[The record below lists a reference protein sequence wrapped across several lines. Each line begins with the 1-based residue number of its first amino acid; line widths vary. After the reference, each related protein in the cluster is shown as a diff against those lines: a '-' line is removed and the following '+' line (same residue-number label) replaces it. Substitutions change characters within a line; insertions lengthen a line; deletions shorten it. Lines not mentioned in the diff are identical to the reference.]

1 MMTNRLL
8 LGAVGGL
15 CLATIACGTKTDFDG
30 EIARDILQ
38 AGPIKLDVEQV
49 TLTTAQ
55 LQCVAQSELWDAPAE
70 VSQGR
75 TAARLTD
82 KGRELNFT
90 DDPVIEPSFHQPYAQ
105 VRGAFLMQMDDPSS
119 VRDGEEKG
127 TKVVD
132 AKVGIKIPHACFPN
146 PLPLM
151 GVKRGNFREDT
162 PPSFLFRLTG
172 DGWHFEKLMH

>member
-8 LGAVGGL
+8 LGAVASL
-15 CLATIACGTKTDFDG
+15 YLATIACGSKKEFDG

-38 AGPIKLDVEQV
+38 GGPIKLDVEQV
-49 TLTTAQ
+49 TLTRAQ
-55 LQCVAQSELWDAPAE
+55 LECGVQAELWDPPAQ
-70 VSQGR
+70 VSQDR
-75 TAARLTD
+75 TAARLTS

-90 DDPVIEPSFHQPYAQ
+90 DDPVIEPSHQPYAQ
-105 VRGAFLMQMDDPSS
+105 VRGAFFMQMEDASS

-132 AKVGIKIPHACFPN
+132 AKVRIKIVHACFPN
-146 PLPLM
+146 PVPLM

-162 PPSFLFRLTG
+162 PPSFLFRLAD
-172 DGWHFEKLMH
+172 DGWHFEKVIH

>member
-1 MMTNRLL
+1 MTNRWL
-8 LGAVGGL
+8 LGAVA
-15 CLATIACGTKTDFDG
+15 CLYLSTIACGNKSDFDG

-49 TLTTAQ
+49 TITQMQ
-55 LQCVAQSELWDAPAE
+55 LECGVQSELWDSPAQ
-70 VSQGR
+70 VSQDR
-75 TAARLTD
+75 AAARLTS

-105 VRGAFLMQMDDPSS
+105 VRGAFLMQMEDPSS

-162 PPSFLFRLTG
+162 PPSFLFRLSG

>member
-8 LGAVGGL
+8 LGAVAGL
-15 CLATIACGTKTDFDG
+15 YLATIACGNKTEFDG

-49 TLTTAQ
+49 TITQMQ
-55 LQCVAQSELWDAPAE
+55 LSCGVQSELWDSPAQI
-70 VSQGR
+70 SQDR
-75 TAARLTD
+75 TAARLTSQ
-82 KGRELNFT
+82 GRELNFT
-90 DDPVIEPSFHQPYAQ
+90 DDPVTEPSFHQPYAQ
-105 VRGAFLMQMDDPSS
+105 VRGSFLLQMEDASS

-132 AKVGIKIPHACFPN
+132 AKVGIKIPHTCFPN
-146 PLPLM
+146 PVPLM

-162 PPSFLFRLTG
+162 PPSFLFRLAG
-172 DGWHFEKLMH
+172 DGWHFEKVIH

>member
-8 LGAVGGL
+8 LGAVAGL
-15 CLATIACGTKTDFDG
+15 CLATVACGSKTEFDG

-55 LQCVAQSELWDAPAE
+55 LQCGAQSELWDAPAE

-90 DDPVIEPSFHQPYAQ
+90 DDPVIEPSHQPYAQ
-105 VRGAFLMQMDDPSS
+105 VRGAFFMQMEDASS

-132 AKVGIKIPHACFPN
+132 AKVGIKITHTCFPN
-146 PLPLM
+146 LLPLM

-162 PPSFLFRLTG
+162 PPSFLFRLAD
-172 DGWHFEKLMH
+172 DGWHFEKVIH